1 MSIALKSTTA
11 VAIAATSLMLFVPP
25 VATAESTAPN
35 EVRSSTKSNAN
46 CKKLLDQQLRT
57 CRAFP
62 DGGRQGALLPPTP
75 PTEHASSA
83 AGYSHAGMQ
92 R

>member
-35 EVRSSTKSNAN
+35 EVRSSTK
-46 CKKLLDQQLRT
+46 LLDQQLRT
-57 CRAFP
+57 CRGVPGWWKA
-62 DGGRQGALLPPTP
+62 GCV
-75 PTEHASSA
+75 A
-83 AGYSHAGMQ
+83 AAYATY
-92 R
+92 RTCIE